1 MKALVMQAPWV
12 LTVEEVSTP
21 VPGPDDVLVKVAA
34 TGILGSD
41 FHGFSGENGRRKPGQ
56 IRGHETVGHVAKVG
70 DNVGD
75 LGEGACVSEK
85 RCSAGSSSV
94 NQPHTKRSVANLP
107 SRLGSLL

>member
-21 VPGPDDVLVKVAA
+21 VPGPDDVLVKIAA
-34 TGILGSD
+34 TGICGSD

-56 IRGHETVGHVAKVG
+56 INRPSSL
-70 DNVGD
+70 DS
-75 LGEGACVSEK
+75 L
-85 RCSAGSSSV
+85 SAHLW
-94 NQPHTKRSVANLP
+94 HTRVRNAVRPSQAASTNHARNGRSANLP